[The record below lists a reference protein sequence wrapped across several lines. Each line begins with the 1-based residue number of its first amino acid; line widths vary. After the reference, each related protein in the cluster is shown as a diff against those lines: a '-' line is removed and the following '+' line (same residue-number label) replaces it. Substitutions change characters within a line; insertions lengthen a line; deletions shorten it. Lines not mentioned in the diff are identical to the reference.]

1 MRFYLDEM
9 FSPRIAAI
17 ARARGSDVTSSHE
30 SGQDSSTDDVQ
41 LLFAAQEGRC
51 VVTRNYDHFIQET
64 LRAAENGDPHAEVLL
79 VPNSLLGE
87 NFATIAAA
95 IVHFDHL
102 HPDGLP
108 PYTIMWLSP
117 APP

>member
-17 ARARGSDVTSSHE
+17 ARAQGSDVTSSHE
-30 SGQDSSTDDVQ
+30 SGQDSTTDDVQ
-41 LLFAAQEGRC
+41 LHFAAQEGRC
-51 VVTRNYDHFIQET
+51 VVTRNYDHFIEET
-64 LRAAENGDPHAEVLL
+64 LRGAENGDPHAGVLL
-79 VPNSLLGE
+79 VPKSLPGG
-87 NFATIAAA
+87 NFAAIAAA

-102 HPDGLP
+102 HPNGLP
-108 PYTIMWLSP
+108 PYTIVWLSP